1 MRRLVID
8 PSMIVVRGTVVLVLM
23 VLCGACGQTYRPV
36 ATPVTPPPPNPGF
49 AHFALAITGNG
60 LTHPGAST
68 SIDVSGDTAVSR
80 STVGLMPVHATF
92 ALGGTQVFVA
102 NSADGSVSEFS
113 PSTAAPVITISLP
126 SGMKAP
132 VPVFVNTTQNDF
144 LWVADAANNQVDAI
158 ALAND
163 VVAYMVGVGSNPVS
177 LAETPDGQKLYVANA
192 GNGSGGSVSSIN
204 PSDRSLNTV
213 TTTVAWV
220 SPVSVVSRSDSQI
233 AFVLDEGSGMVAA
246 IDTASDTVVATAS
259 VGVGANFMTYD
270 NSRNR
275 LYVSNPAASNVTILD
290 AASAGLTTIAV
301 VPVTN
306 PVSIAALPDGSRAY
320 VSSATVSGSD
330 VTSQVTVINAAD
342 GSIRS
347 TIGLG
352 AATSACAASP
362 SRLSI
367 AASADSSRVYV
378 GNCDAGNVAVIA
390 TLSDTVVLPIPA
402 PQSSVLGS
410 NGMPLPQTPVFVVAG
425 P

>member
-1 MRRLVID
+1 
-8 PSMIVVRGTVVLVLM
+8 
-23 VLCGACGQTYRPV
+23 
-36 ATPVTPPPPNPGF
+36 
-49 AHFALAITGNG
+49 
-60 LTHPGAST
+60 
-68 SIDVSGDTAVSR
+68 
-80 STVGLMPVHATF
+80 MPVHATF
-92 ALGGTQVFVA
+92 ALGGAGVFVA

-126 SGMKAP
+126 SGANP
-132 VPVFVNTTQNDF
+132 PTPVFVNTTQSDF

-158 ALAND
+158 TLAND
-163 VVAYMVGVGSNPVS
+163 VVAYTVGVGSNPVS
-177 LAETPDGQKLYVANA
+177 LAETPNGQKLYVANA
-192 GNGSGGSVSSIN
+192 GNGGGGSVSSIN

-213 TTTVAWV
+213 TSSLAWV
-220 SPVSVVSRSDSQI
+220 SPISVVSRSDSQI
-233 AFVLDEGSGMVAA
+233 AFVLDEGIGMVAA
-246 IDTASDTVVATAS
+246 IDTASDTVVTSAS

-270 NSRNR
+270 NSRTR
-275 LYVSNPAASNVTILD
+275 LYVANPVANNITILD
-290 AASAGLTTIAV
+290 AASAGLSTIAV

-320 VSSATVSGSD
+320 VSSATVSGSA
-330 VTSQVTVINAAD
+330 VTSQVVVINASD

-352 AATSACAASP
+352 AATSACAANP

-378 GNCDAGNVAVIA
+378 GNCDAGNVAVIT

-402 PQSSVLGS
+402 PQSAVLGS
-410 NGMPLPQTPVFVVAG
+410 NGMPLPQNPVFVVAG